1 MRFSFKILLVGA
13 LLCLLGTATAQ
24 AKEITRKCRV
34 TVPGTKA
41 AWAEAVDG
49 RYKSAWTHRR
59 SKDCILTVQLPSGT
73 QEGGLY
79 VCFKTEPE
87 EMVVKSSER
96 EIYRRQGAG
105 LAHRYVPFT
114 GDELL
119 TLELYGGEH
128 SVSINEFKVFSGAQ
142 PPDWV
147 QQWQPPLTYADLLV
161 IVAHPDDELLWL
173 GGAIPYYALERGK
186 RVAVAYMTC
195 ANHLRRSELLNGL
208 WTAGVQNY
216 PFIGSFCD
224 VSKGGIRG
232 VQAAWGGEDK
242 VVAHVTQLIRQL
254 QPQVVLTHDL
264 RGEYG
269 HPAHIITARAVLKA
283 LEASGDAR
291 QFPDSAA
298 EHGTWDVPKTYIHLY
313 KENPIVMQWQQ
324 PIAARGGKT
333 ALQVCAD
340 AFKQHRSADPKYKV
354 EARGRYS
361 PTRFGLYRTLVGP
374 DVQCDDFFEHLDENP

>member
-13 LLCLLGTATAQ
+13 LLCLLGTATVQ
-24 AKEITRKCRV
+24 AKEITHKCRV

-59 SKDCILTVQLPSGT
+59 SKDCILTVQLPHGT
-73 QEGGLY
+73 QGGGLY

-87 EMVVKSSER
+87 EMVVKSGER
-96 EIYRRQGAG
+96 EIYRQQGDG

-114 GDELL
+114 GDEPL

-147 QQWQPPLTYADLLV
+147 QQWQPPLTRADLLV

-216 PFIGSFCD
+216 PFIGSFYD
-224 VSKGGIRG
+224 VSKGGIKG

-269 HPAHIITARAVLKA
+269 HPAHIITVRAVLKA

-291 QFPDSAA
+291 QFPNSAA
-298 EHGTWDVPKTYIHLY
+298 EHGTWDVPKAYIHLY

-324 PIAARGGKT
+324 PIAARGGQT

-340 AFKQHRSADPKYKV
+340 AFKQHRSANPVYKV
-354 EARGRYS
+354 DAHGKYS

-374 DVQCDDFFEHLDENP
+374 DVQCDDFFEHLDEEP

>member
-1 MRFSFKILLVGA
+1 MRFPFKILLVGA

-24 AKEITRKCRV
+24 AKEITQKCRV

-59 SKDCILTVQLPSGT
+59 SKDCILTVQLPHGT

-96 EIYRRQGAG
+96 EIYRRQEAG
-105 LAHRYVPFT
+105 LAHRYVPFA
-114 GDELL
+114 GDEPL

-147 QQWQPPLTYADLLV
+147 QQWQPPLTCADLLV

-224 VSKGGIRG
+224 TSKGGVKG

-242 VVAHVTQLIRQL
+242 VVAHVTRLIRQL

-269 HPAHIITARAVLKA
+269 HPAHIITAHAVLKA

-324 PIAARGGKT
+324 PIAARGGQT

-340 AFKQHRSADPKYKV
+340 AFKQHRSANPVYKV
-354 EARGRYS
+354 DAHGRYS

-374 DVQCDDFFEHLDENP
+374 DVQCDDFFEHLDEEP